1 MTNKPSQS
9 ENRLR
14 VEKRISELNSQLLIQ
29 NHYVTAWENLLTD
42 EERERLGGDLKQ
54 CWRKT
59 PNLVALWIE
68 LRGKSQVRT
77 ILDLAHDL
85 HLLVFADYQR
95 FLSEVGES
103 ETEADGPVK
112 PVWDAARRELRYRG
126 RPVRRVRSASVASTI
141 SPILD
146 AFQAQGWPAQI
157 THAVNV
163 SLSRQPL
170 YDAVRKLNRGLQEI
184 RFHVDDDFIYWTV
197 GEVVESPSLG
207 DSAGV

>member
-1 MTNKPSQS
+1 MTNEPSQS
-9 ENRLR
+9 ENRSR
-14 VEKRISELNSQLLIQ
+14 VEKRISELYSQLLIR

-42 EERERLGGDLKQ
+42 
-54 CWRKT
+54 
-59 PNLVALWIE
+59 
-68 LRGKSQVRT
+68 
-77 ILDLAHDL
+77 LARDL

-95 FLSEVGES
+95 FLSEAGES

-146 AFQAQGWPAQI
+146 AFQVQGWPAQI
-157 THAVNV
+157 AHAVNV

-170 YDAVRKLNRGLQEI
+170 HDAVRKLNRDLQEI
-184 RFHVDDDFIYWTV
+184 RFHVDGDFVYWTV
-197 GEVVESPSLG
+197 GEVVESPALASHQSGGQGIRTLNPLRGTHFPGGLLAIRLPSLMG
-207 DSAGV
+207 RRHFES